1 MSICVQGCSSEIERI
16 IYSKLDIV
24 LKRAVTISPL
34 DYFFSVRVISMHT
47 ISCRHA
53 DKRDYLRV

>member
-34 DYFFSVRVISMHT
+34 DYFF
-47 ISCRHA
+47 
-53 DKRDYLRV
+53 